1 MELLFAINREGT
13 SIHELLGEYSIFVL
27 VVNIDLTNEFSYLL
41 ALLEFNSRCIGERIR
56 GSITIVFLVFEFF
69 LRYSDLFLNFLC

>member
-27 VVNIDLTNEFSYLL
+27 VVNINLTDEFSYLL
-41 ALLEFNSRCIGERIR
+41 ALLEFNSRSVGERIGR
-56 GSITIVFLVFEFF
+56 AVTIVFLVLEFF
-69 LRYSDLFLNFLC
+69 RRYSDLFLNFLC